1 MDRDALTQKPP
12 LEQTEKPPV
21 VVVTGPTAS
30 GKTPLAIEI
39 AQRFDG
45 EIVNADS
52 MQVYRYMDVGT
63 AKPSLEQRAQAP
75 HHLLDVVTPNVTY
88 SAGRYAEEA
97 RKVAAGI
104 HADGKIVVLA
114 GGTGLYIRAFLEGLL
129 ATGEA
134 DPGLR
139 AEFEEENRAAVEAG
153 DPLRL
158 HGRLAEADPEA
169 ADRIHPNDI
178 RRIIRALEIARS
190 LGEPTSSLRAEH
202 GFDDRPYRVLHL
214 ALDPGREALNERI
227 DRRCGEM
234 IDGGL
239 LREAR
244 GLRERGYGPELR
256 PMGAIGYRHMTPVVD
271 GADTLANALEV
282 MRRDTRRFARRQR
295 TWLRK
300 VPDVRWQ
307 QPDEAGPIF
316 DAVESF
322 LNY

>member
-1 MDRDALTQKPP
+1 MDRDAPTQKPP
-12 LEQTEKPPV
+12 LEQGEKPSV

-39 AQRFDG
+39 AQRFGG

-63 AKPSLEQRAQAP
+63 AKPSLEQRAQVP
-75 HHLLDVVTPNVTY
+75 HYLLDVVTPDVPY

-104 HADGKIVVLA
+104 HARGKIVVLA

-129 ATGEA
+129 ESGEA
-134 DPGLR
+134 DLGLR
-139 AEFEEENRAAVEAG
+139 AELEEENRAAVEAG

-158 HGRLAEADPEA
+158 HGRLAAVDPEA
-169 ADRIHPNDI
+169 ADRIHPNDV
-178 RRIIRALEIARS
+178 RRIIRALEIAGS
-190 LGEPTSSLRAEH
+190 LGEPASSLRDEH
-202 GFDDRPYRVLHL
+202 GFGDRPYRVLHL

-244 GLRERGYGPELR
+244 ALRERGYGPELR

-271 GADTLANALEV
+271 GADTLATALEV

-307 QPDEAGPIF
+307 RPDETGLIF

>member
-1 MDRDALTQKPP
+1 MDPNERTQKPP

-30 GKTPLAIEI
+30 GKTPVAIEI
-39 AQRFDG
+39 ARHFGG

-63 AKPSLEQRAQAP
+63 AKPSLEQRAQVP
-75 HHLLDVVTPNVTY
+75 HHLLDVVTPDVAY
-88 SAGRYAEEA
+88 SAGRYAEDA
-97 RKVAAGI
+97 RKAAAEI
-104 HADGKIVVLA
+104 HAGGKIVVLT

-129 ATGEA
+129 EAGEA
-134 DPGLR
+134 DPELR
-139 AEFEEENRAAVEAG
+139 AGLEDENRAAVEAG
-153 DPLRL
+153 DPLQL
-158 HGRLAEADPEA
+158 HRRLAEIDPEA
-169 ADRIHPNDI
+169 ADRIHPNDV
-178 RRIIRALEIARS
+178 RRIIRALEIAGS
-190 LGEPTSSLRAEH
+190 LGEPASSLRAKH
-202 GFDDRPYRVLHL
+202 GFGDRPYRALHL
-214 ALDPGREALNERI
+214 ALDPGRETLAERI

-234 IDGGL
+234 IENGL
-239 LREAR
+239 LQEAR
-244 GLRERGYGPELR
+244 ALREQGYGPEL
-256 PMGAIGYRHMTPVVD
+256 TPVVD

-307 QPDEAGPIF
+307 RPDATGAIF

-322 LNY
+322 LNG